1 MEISRVKSLVFQ
13 GRILRRCRGIGFDEG
28 KSEGCGR
35 AIEVGDAGVPLVT
48 QNRSLFEPPL
58 KVAFGIFDI
67 IEIKRGRTGLSK
79 LLRGFDLYILAILY
93 GYHCLPSRS
102 YCCDVI
108 R

>member
-13 GRILRRCRGIGFDEG
+13 GRILSRCRGIGFDEG

-58 KVAFGIFDI
+58 KLVHLLGQFG
-67 IEIKRGRTGLSK
+67 RLSE
-79 LLRGFDLYILAILY
+79 FYPCTD
-93 GYHCLPSRS
+93 H
-102 YCCDVI
+102 
-108 R
+108 